1 MIKVEHK
8 EISVRRQSELLKINR
23 SMLYYEGSGKTE
35 NFELSNMIAEIY
47 AKHPIY
53 GYRRIRA
60 MLQRENVAA
69 NHKKV
74 QRLMKEM
81 NLYAIYPRPN
91 TSKRNVQASIFQYLL
106 NDLSITKA
114 HQVWQVDITY
124 IRTMKGFMY
133 LVAIIDMHSRMIMG
147 YRISNSLCTESCI
160 CALEDAVLKYGVPK
174 IINSDQGA
182 QFTSEAWIKK
192 LDDYGIKVSMTS
204 KGRCCDNAHIE
215 RLWRAFKYEGSHL
228 YQWNT
233 VEELKRNIPKW
244 VNWYN
249 YKRPHQSL
257 NYSTPA
263 EVMYG
268 AYCNDNSCNFYL
280 NLDKLQLVQ
289 EVKM

>member
-47 AKHPIY
+47 AKYPIY
-53 GYRRIRA
+53 GYRRITA

-133 LVAIIDMHSRMIMG
+133 LVAIIDMHSRMVVG
-147 YRISNSLCTESCI
+147 YRISNSLCTESCLS
-160 CALEDAVLKYGVPK
+160 ALEDAVLKYGVSK

-182 QFTSEAWIKK
+182 QFTSEAWVKK

-215 RLWRAFKYEGSHL
+215 RLWRAFKYEGLHL

-233 VEELKRNIPKW
+233 VEELKLNIPKW

>member
-215 RLWRAFKYEGSHL
+215 RLWRAFKYEGLHL

-233 VEELKRNIPKW
+233 VEELKLNIPKW